1 MELNSINLNNKK
13 MSVQIFKHKGGLYT
27 LYAKQTVNKEIYRL
41 WDFFKKPSNLNKL
54 TPEDVNFKIESGKS
68 DDFYEGKIISYKIHL
83 FRIFSLNWVTEISKV
98 KEGSY
103 FIDNQ
108 ISGPYKMWH
117 HEHHFKSNADGTTD
131 IIDKVKYKVPFYIL
145 GRLMHKMFIR
155 KKLLN
160 IFMFRQKKINDLFNN
175 PLL

>member
-1 MELNSINLNNKK
+1 
-13 MSVQIFKHKGGLYT
+13 MSVKIFKHEGGLYT
-27 LYAKQTVNKEIYRL
+27 LYAKQRVSKKVDVL
-41 WDFFKKPSNLNKL
+41 WDFFRKPRNLNQL
-54 TPEDVNFKIESGKS
+54 TPKDVDFKIISGKS
-68 DDFYEGKIISYKIHL
+68 DDFYEGKIISYKIKPFKL
-83 FRIFSLNWVTEISKV
+83 VALNWVTEISQI

-117 HEHHFKSNADGTTD
+117 HEHHFKSNADGTTE

-145 GRLMHKMFIR
+145 GRLMHKIFIR
-155 KKLLN
+155 RKLLD
-160 IFMFRQKKINDLFNN
+160 IFIFRQKQINDLFNN